1 MSYVDAHFD
10 RDSDIIR
17 VVERKD
23 GKRHFH
29 EYQAKYTFY
38 YKDERGKYKSV
49 YGDPLTRIVCK
60 NTKDFRKEV
69 AINKD
74 KKLFES
80 DINPIFQ
87 CLSENYL
94 NNDAPKLNIAFFDIE
109 TDFDPERGFADPS
122 DPFMPIT
129 SISVYLQW
137 LETMV
142 CLAVPPKTLTM
153 DQAKKELEGIENVML
168 FEKEGD
174 MIDTFLTLIED
185 VDILS
190 GWNSEGYDI
199 PYIVNR
205 IAKVLSKQDTKRM
218 CLWNINPRK
227 RQFERFGKEEVTFDI
242 IGRVHLDYMQLY
254 RKYMYEERH
263 SYALD
268 YIAEMEVGERK
279 TEYEGSLDELYN
291 KDFERFI
298 E

>member
-1 MSYVDAHFD
+1 MSYVDAFFD

-23 GKRHFH
+23 GRRQFH

-174 MIDTFLTLIED
+174 MIDTFLPLIED
-185 VDILS
+185 ADILS
-190 GWNSEGYDI
+190 GWNSDGYDI
-199 PYIVNR
+199 P
-205 IAKVLSKQDTKRM
+205 
-218 CLWNINPRK
+218 
-227 RQFERFGKEEVTFDI
+227 
-242 IGRVHLDYMQLY
+242 
-254 RKYMYEERH
+254 
-263 SYALD
+263 
-268 YIAEMEVGERK
+268 
-279 TEYEGSLDELYN
+279 
-291 KDFERFI
+291 
-298 E
+298 